1 MKIKSYL
8 AVVPIL
14 MIGFV
19 LGCGGERRPKWIDEG
34 AKALKDKG
42 VLYGVGVSKKSP
54 NPQMERDKAENR
66 ARQDL
71 GKQIEVY
78 VSSFMKD
85 FMEEHA
91 DYFNPEGTSSVEFTS
106 SVSKSVSEAT
116 LVGSQIV
123 DHYRDEEENLWAL
136 AKISVDDVFDRIR
149 EKARQAAQERQRAIL
164 EGRANEMLEAL
175 DEEVKKKR
183 EAQNLGY

>member
-1 MKIKSYL
+1 MKIKGCLYVVSIL
-8 AVVPIL
+8 SVVIAV
-14 MIGFV
+14 
-19 LGCGGERRPKWIDEG
+19 GCGGERRPKWIDQG

-42 VLYGVGVSKKSP
+42 VLYGVGVSKQSP

-106 SVSKSVSEAT
+106 SISKSVSEAT

-123 DHYRDEEENLWAL
+123 DHYRDEEGNLWAL
-136 AKISVDDVFDRIR
+136 AKISVDDVFERVR
-149 EKARQAAQERQRAIL
+149 QKARQAAQERQRAIL
-164 EGRANEMLEAL
+164 EGHANDMLKNL
-175 DEEVKKKR
+175 DTEIEKKR
-183 EAQNLGY
+183 EAQSLGY